1 MSSNIVFLRSLY
13 FFIIGF
19 FFYKFIQLFDTL
31 FVCRNQQIKLFLLFQ
46 EKLMIYW
53 KIVLQ
58 LLYFFMLV
66 KSFALQFLDL
76 GILLCQLLIQAFY
89 ELSLLRGVIY
99 SILRLRFMIYM
110 NILLFIFFL
119 FLFSKKFSDL
129 LITLLDRVME
139 LFLLE
144 FRSLDLSF
152 SILKVFRLLL
162 YIFYIVID

>member
-1 MSSNIVFLRSLY
+1 
-13 FFIIGF
+13 
-19 FFYKFIQLFDTL
+19 
-31 FVCRNQQIKLFLLFQ
+31 
-46 EKLMIYW
+46 MIYW

-76 GILLCQLLIQAFY
+76 GILLCQLLIQALY

-99 SILRLRFMIYM
+99 SILRLIIYM

-144 FRSLDLSF
+144 FRSLDLSI
-152 SILKVFRLLL
+152 SILKVFSLLL

>member
-31 FVCRNQQIKLFLLFQ
+31 FVCCNQQIKLFLLFQ
-46 EKLMIYW
+46 EKLMVYR

-58 LLYFFMLV
+58 LLYFFMLL

-76 GILLCQLLIQAFY
+76 GILLCQLLIQALY
-89 ELSLLRGVIY
+89 ELSLLRGVIL
-99 SILRLRFMIYM
+99 SILRFRFMIYM
-110 NILLFIFFL
+110 NILLFIFLL

-129 LITLLDRVME
+129 LITLLDRVNE

-152 SILKVFRLLL
+152 SILKVF
-162 YIFYIVID
+162 

>member
-1 MSSNIVFLRSLY
+1 MVYR
-13 FFIIGF
+13 
-19 FFYKFIQLFDTL
+19 
-31 FVCRNQQIKLFLLFQ
+31 
-46 EKLMIYW
+46 

-76 GILLCQLLIQAFY
+76 SILLCQLLIQALY

-99 SILRLRFMIYM
+99 NILRLRFMIYM

-129 LITLLDRVME
+129 LITLLDRVVE

-144 FRSLDLSF
+144 FRSLDLSI
-152 SILKVFRLLL
+152 SILKVFSLLL